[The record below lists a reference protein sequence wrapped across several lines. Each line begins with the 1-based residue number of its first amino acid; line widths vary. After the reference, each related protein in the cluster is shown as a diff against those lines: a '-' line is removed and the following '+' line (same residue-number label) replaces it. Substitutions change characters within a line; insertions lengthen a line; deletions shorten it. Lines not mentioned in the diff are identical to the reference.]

1 MNHTYL
7 IQQGLKNGLIRFE
20 DDEKYIVYIEQN
32 KRRNYNN
39 PEEKVQAEAY
49 LSLILEYS
57 YPPAQVR
64 QFVSVQ
70 MGSETKEADLI
81 VYADAL
87 RAQPHIV
94 VECKKQEVSEQEFAR
109 AIDQAYSYAVAEGAT
124 YVWVTSGLKD
134 EYYEV
139 DAKRTKARIP
149 ATNTPTVV
157 APRQRGK
164 NSCPCL
170 SSPKTT

>member
-1 MNHTYL
+1 MNAL
-7 IQQGLKNGLIRFE
+7 ITQGLKKGLIRFE

-70 MGSETKEADLI
+70 MGSETKEADII
-81 VYADAL
+81 VYADA
-87 RAQPHIV
+87 H
-94 VECKKQEVSEQEFAR
+94 
-109 AIDQAYSYAVAEGAT
+109 
-124 YVWVTSGLKD
+124 
-134 EYYEV
+134 
-139 DAKRTKARIP
+139 
-149 ATNTPTVV
+149 
-157 APRQRGK
+157 RGRM
-164 NSCPCL
+164 
-170 SSPKTT
+170 